1 MTNGFLNEYE
11 VPVTD
16 APIDEST
23 VDTSPKAIRAWAK
36 NKGVEIGDRGRIK
49 AEIRNSYLEEHGI
62 LDTTQD

>member
-1 MTNGFLNEYE
+1 MTNGFINEYE
-11 VPVTD
+11 VPVT
-16 APIDEST
+16 DEST

-36 NKGVEIGDRGRIK
+36 ANGLEIGDRGRVK